1 LWLALAKVEDYKNA
15 QKVLNKARK
24 CNPLSLAIWISAAR
38 LEEAQAQVDSS
49 THGLGDR
56 VENILSKGRDILRKN
71 GANISRE
78 EWLEEAWHAE
88 GSGSPVVCERLV
100 KLSVSLGLAEEEV
113 KNVVQKDVQFYE
125 KERAANLTT
134 RFLFRY
140 GVLATR
146 SQELMREML
155 EF

>member
-1 LWLALAKVEDYKNA
+1 M
-15 QKVLNKARK
+15 
-24 CNPLSLAIWISAAR
+24 
-38 LEEAQAQVDSS
+38 
-49 THGLGDR
+49 
-56 VENILSKGRDILRKN
+56 
-71 GANISRE
+71 
-78 EWLEEAWHAE
+78 
-88 GSGSPVVCERLV
+88 VCERLV

-125 KERAANLTT
+125 KERAANLIT
-134 RFLFRY
+134 RFLYRY